1 MKILAFILLVAGAAV
16 GYGAKPI
23 YENILKKECDEKKMA
38 ILKSVGL
45 FVALLGA
52 IIIFVIK

>member
-1 MKILAFILLVAGAAV
+1 M